1 MNTLRDKGFETA
13 SWLFVWLII
22 AVLGAFA
29 IRARLHSER
38 ERLHAA
44 LDRKVD
50 QTMQDGQNSVSGFE
64 QDLKRKAREA
74 EARRRA
80 ELEKAWGGRLAA
92 ALKNPAFSL
101 RDALNNAAKAC
112 APTNAIAYADVDRFT
127 EFNVTLDSGE
137 IISTNEMVAF
147 ARALLPATKKYVNSI
162 RFAHKG
168 SLIAEIDRQD
178 VEFIDDWAHAPDQ
191 RIAMLLPRESQSR
204 ITEDPA
210 LVERYRNEQRIAESI
225 AANPAL
231 RDKAERADRNLHR
244 AIEAGFDELNT
255 ALESVRKSESVGDIR
270 SLRDLDR
277 SEKNLKAAV
286 EHLDQA
292 KTFWNDPVKEWE
304 KMLDAEGISGELRE
318 TLVKGFPGI
327 FRHNPAKSANVFNAV
342 DGEIKSSRFAMR
354 LLAGESDK
362 WKFSSGQILLTDDD
376 FARRFENAHRQIRED
391 IQQTDAALRAWREAI
406 GP

>member
-1 MNTLRDKGFETA
+1 MNTPRDKGFETA
-13 SWLFVWLII
+13 SWLFVWVII

-38 ERLHAA
+38 EKLRAS
-44 LDRKVD
+44 LDKRVD

-112 APTNAIAYADVDRFT
+112 APTNTIAYADVDRFT
-127 EFNVTLDSGE
+127 EFNVTIDSGDV
-137 IISTNEMVAF
+137 ISTNEMVAF
-147 ARALLPATKKYVNSI
+147 ARAFLPATKKYVNSI

-168 SLIAEIDRQD
+168 SLVAEIDRQD
-178 VEFIDDWAHAPDQ
+178 VEFIDDWAHAPGQ

-210 LVERYRNEQRIAESI
+210 LVERYRNEQRIAEAI

-231 RDKAERADRNLHR
+231 RDKADRANRNLRR
-244 AIEAGFDELNT
+244 AIETAYDELNA

-270 SLRDLDR
+270 SIRDIDR
-277 SEKNLKAAV
+277 AEKLLKAAV
-286 EHLDQA
+286 EHLNQA
-292 KTFWNDPVKEWE
+292 KTFWNDPVTEWE
-304 KMLDAEGISGELRE
+304 KMLDAEGISGELRDA
-318 TLVKGFPGI
+318 LVKNFPGI
-327 FRHNPAKSANVFNAV
+327 FRNNPVKSANVFNAV

-362 WKFSSGQILLTDDD
+362 WKFSGGQILLTDDE

>member
-1 MNTLRDKGFETA
+1 MNTPRDRGFETG

-22 AVLGAFA
+22 AVLGAFG
-29 IRARLHSER
+29 IRARLQSER
-38 ERLHAA
+38 EKLRVT
-44 LDRKVD
+44 LDKKVD
-50 QTMQDGQNSVSGFE
+50 QTMQEGQNSVSGFE

-74 EARRRA
+74 ETRRRS

-112 APTNAIAYADVDRFT
+112 APANTIAYVDVDRFT
-127 EFNVTLDSGE
+127 EFNVTVDSGGV
-137 IISTNEMVAF
+137 ISTNEMVAF
-147 ARALLPATKKYVNSI
+147 ARAFLPATKKYVNSI
-162 RFAHKG
+162 RFAQKG
-168 SLIAEIDRQD
+168 NLIAEIDRQD
-178 VEFIDDWAHAPDQ
+178 IEFIEDWSRATDQ

-210 LVERYRNEQRIAESI
+210 LVERYRNEQRISEAI

-231 RDKAERADRNLHR
+231 RDKAERADRNLRR
-244 AIEAGFDELNT
+244 AIETAYDELHA

-277 SEKNLKAAV
+277 AEKDVKAAV
-286 EHLDQA
+286 EHLNQA
-292 KTFWNDPVKEWE
+292 KAFWNDPVKEWE

-318 TLVKGFPGI
+318 ALVKGFPGI
-327 FRHNPAKSANVFNAV
+327 FRNNPVKSANVFSAV
-342 DGEIKSSRFAMR
+342 DGEITSSRFAMR
-354 LLAGESDK
+354 LLVGESDK
-362 WKFSSGQILLTDDD
+362 WKFSGGRIVLMDDD